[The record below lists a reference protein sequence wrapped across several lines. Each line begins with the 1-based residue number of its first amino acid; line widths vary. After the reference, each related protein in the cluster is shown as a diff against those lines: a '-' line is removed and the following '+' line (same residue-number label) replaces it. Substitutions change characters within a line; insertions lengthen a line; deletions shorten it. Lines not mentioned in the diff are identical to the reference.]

1 MEVVVVGVPTTHILN
16 AWNNKGDND
25 IIPWK
30 RRENGNEKG
39 DIRFSIFREDEI
51 GIDYWN
57 KPSGSTVVSK
67 K

>member
-1 MEVVVVGVPTTHILN
+1 MKGVLVSVRTKNILN
-16 AWNNKGDND
+16 ACRNKDDND

-30 RRENGNEKG
+30 RRGNGNKKG

-57 KPSGSTVVSK
+57 KPSGSTVVSEK
-67 K
+67 

>member
-1 MEVVVVGVPTTHILN
+1 LN
-16 AWNNKGDND
+16 ACKNKDDND

-30 RRENGNEKG
+30 RRGNGNKKG

-57 KPSGSTVVSK
+57 KPSGSTVVSEK
-67 K
+67 